1 MDLPTTTRR
10 TSPSRLNHSVG
21 HTLKPLEI
29 GVFLYHLHIKKKI
42 FSSLRSSMTLLRR
55 YNASTSRRHL
65 RYCKGCYMNKLLYM
79 CVSSLRG
86 SKANRFRL
94 INCAYSCYS
103 IVTSL
108 SYVIVDDYLIR
119 DMNLGN
125 P

>member
-1 MDLPTTTRR
+1 
-10 TSPSRLNHSVG
+10 
-21 HTLKPLEI
+21 
-29 GVFLYHLHIKKKI
+29 
-42 FSSLRSSMTLLRR
+42 MTLLRR

-86 SKANRFRL
+86 SKASRFRL

-108 SYVIVDDYLIR
+108 SYVIVGDYLIR
-119 DMNLGN
+119 DYEPGK
-125 P
+125 PIRSVTPI